1 MSEPARHDDAWDQVP
16 RSEKENRRKE
26 KEGELGSPVPAPL
39 ARVYPERELPE
50 RATPGELGEW
60 PIRTTRPGVHPPAD
74 RAGYALGSAVGR
86 SRQMRLH
93 LQDQVHDRLDDLRS
107 RFEVI
112 RGRASE
118 NLHET
123 AGDLRHD
130 ARRNLREMR
139 SRAQHL
145 AHDYPIHFV
154 LGAAGSAFAIGFLLG
169 WWRQSE

>member
-1 MSEPARHDDAWDQVP
+1 MSEPARHDDAWDKVS
-16 RSEKENRRKE
+16 RSEKENRRE
-26 KEGELGSPVPAPL
+26 KEGNSDPQSGSSHTRL
-39 ARVYPERELPE
+39 SRARIA
-50 RATPGELGEW
+50 RASHPGELGEW

-112 RGRASE
+112 RGRTSE

-123 AGDLRHD
+123 ASDLRHD

-154 LGAAGSAFAIGFLLG
+154 LGAAGTAFAIGFLLG